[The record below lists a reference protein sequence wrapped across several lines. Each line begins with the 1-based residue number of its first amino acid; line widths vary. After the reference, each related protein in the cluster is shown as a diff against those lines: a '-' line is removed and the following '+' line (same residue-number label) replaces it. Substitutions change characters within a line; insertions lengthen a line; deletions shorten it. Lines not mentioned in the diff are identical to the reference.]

1 MDFKRVAIIGV
12 NCISASIGMKL
23 KEQKEPP
30 EIVGYDGEAV
40 AADLARSMGAFDRA
54 ERKLGRACQG
64 ADLVIVAVPLSAIRE
79 TFAAIGPHLEP
90 GCLVTDTAPLKAP
103 VMHWADET
111 LPRNVYFA
119 GGHIVP
125 NPAIAEFDP
134 LEGLDEA
141 SADLLVEALYF
152 FVLPDHPSKADAFA
166 DLAVA
171 LEAHPYFIDATEH
184 DGLHAGVEGLP
195 ELLAVALL
203 RATVGAP
210 GWEEMRKLAGRSFAA
225 AANAADS
232 IDKCRGDERRTAVFL
247 NRENVLLH
255 LNILLGEL
263 VHLRD
268 LLSQDDPEPF
278 EEIVAAAAEGR
289 AGWLQERERG
299 MWTKG
304 RVFSKEAMPTLG
316 RQFSQMIF
324 GGSLTRRLKEGAN
337 RSREK

>member
-1 MDFKRVAIIGV
+1 MIFKQVAIIGV

-23 KEQKEPP
+23 KEHKSPP
-30 EIVGYDGEAV
+30 EIVGYDREAV

-54 ERKLGRACQG
+54 ERKLSRVCQG
-64 ADLVIVAVPLSAIRE
+64 ADLVIVAEPLAAIRD
-79 TFAAIGPHLEP
+79 TFEAIAPHLEP

-103 VMHWADET
+103 VMCWAGEMLPET
-111 LPRNVYFA
+111 VYFA

-125 NPAIAEFDP
+125 NPAIAEFDS
-134 LEGLDEA
+134 LESLSEA

-152 FVLPDHPSKADAFA
+152 FTTPGDLPNADACA
-166 DLAVA
+166 DLAAA
-171 LEAHPYFIDATEH
+171 LGAHPYFIDATEH

-203 RATVGAP
+203 RATVDAP

-225 AANAADS
+225 VVNAADS
-232 IDKCRGDERRTAVFL
+232 GDERRTSVFL

-255 LNILLGEL
+255 LDILLGEL

-278 EEIVAAAAEGR
+278 EEIVAAVAEGR
-289 AGWLQERERG
+289 EGWIRERERG
-299 MWTKG
+299 MWTKE

-337 RSREK
+337 RSRPTP